1 MATIDNLQIEI
12 TANADKAAQ
21 GMDRLARVLSSL
33 KTASNIK
40 KENLQG
46 VASGFR
52 SINNAIQ
59 KIDLTSVKRV
69 ERLADALS
77 RLAAI
82 KPSVL
87 RNVMTKGIDSELAKT
102 ETKPKAVDSGVLK
115 TSEEEIEGTADAV
128 DKASESTSSAY
139 ANFMRLS
146 TATKDAK
153 KSAAD
158 FMKQWQF
165 FSTLARYTSSFF
177 KSILPDFSKLHT
189 LLRRIISPL
198 KSFISSIG
206 RIALYRGIRSVIKT
220 IAAGIKEGV
229 QNLAMFSKQMNEMD
243 THSANRVMSLYTSNF
258 LYLKNAIATA
268 VIPILKTLEPIVDR
282 LIVKFID
289 FINVIAQL
297 MSVLSGSTTYT
308 KAKYYYKDYAEEMDK
323 ASGSAAKLNK
333 QLAKFDELNNLTTS
347 GGGGSGSKLPD
358 YSKMFEDPVPIEK
371 WIQDLKNKNWFEIG
385 RTISDKIAS
394 ALENIDWE
402 NIKNKAAQ
410 LGTKLASLVNGFFTP
425 RLFGNIGTTI
435 AEGLNTALRF
445 LYNFGVEFDAHE
457 FMYSIVTGITKFFE
471 TFDFALLAETL
482 NVWVDNLKD
491 AIKGAI
497 DGITDADWKK
507 IGSNIFS
514 FFSHLELDTVALII
528 GVITVATVG
537 KVLKWVFGSGVL
549 AFLGQSLGLYIAQ
562 NGLTVTLSQVGVT
575 IGQIGGVLLKI
586 IGFLGTAL
594 SYVAAFALTLAAIWQ
609 TWISILEIVSL
620 ISGKD
625 VWGKSAEEWEKWSLL
640 SLIGYDQEEVYSFWE
655 TVFDFWGKE
664 IPGYFKT
671 YIVDSFVNGFKF
683 VFGKGDDEATNAA
696 TRMYNA
702 FADKLGLP
710 TWTGLFGT
718 IKETFMQIWDETL
731 EFWEPQL
738 PGIIDEAKKIFS
750 YDEWIAVFTNIS
762 DSFKDDMTVWLDYWD
777 DNTTKWWEKVLGLF
791 DYATW
796 KDTLST
802 IPDAFKEAFNSAGKF
817 VQDILNNLIGGVETF
832 VKDVVSGIGAII
844 NAKAIL
850 SGEADSFTMPTIS
863 FPRINL
869 FASGGYPIQGSMFI
883 AGERGA
889 ELVGNIGGKT
899 GVANTDN
906 ITEAMYGA
914 TYDAMTRALSENGMS
929 VTLEG
934 DARRIFKVVQ
944 NEAVD
949 FMNRTQTAPFP
960 T

>member
-1 MATIDNLQIEI
+1 MAIVDNLTLEI
-12 TANADKAAQ
+12 TANSDKATKGIERLANALSALKRASNVK
-21 GMDRLARVLSSL
+21 GDRLKDTAR
-33 KTASNIK
+33 
-40 KENLQG
+40 
-46 VASGFR
+46 GFR
-52 SINNAIQ
+52 SLNNAISEVS
-59 KIDLTSVKRV
+59 LASVKRI
-69 ERLADALS
+69 ERLADALQKLNQVKIGKGVARALS
-77 RLAAI
+77 NAAI
-82 KPSVL
+82 PKVSETTEATGG
-87 RNVMTKGIDSELAKT
+87 TKDVEESATGMSKLSNS
-102 ETKPKAVDSGVLK
+102 TKEAAARVAEFRKQWS
-115 TSEEEIEGTADAV
+115 
-128 DKASESTSSAY
+128 
-139 ANFMRLS
+139 FWS
-146 TATKDAK
+146 TA
-153 KSAAD
+153 
-158 FMKQWQF
+158 
-165 FSTLARYTSSFF
+165 ARYTHSFL
-177 KSILPDFSKLHT
+177 KALAPDFSKLGNAIKR
-189 LLRRIISPL
+189 LIAPIRQ
-198 KSFISSIG
+198 FISSIG
-206 RIALYRGIRSVIKT
+206 RIALYMAIRSAIKN
-220 IAAGIKEGV
+220 IAAGVKEGL
-229 QNLAMFSKQMNEMD
+229 QNLAMFSKLMNEMD

-308 KAKYYYKDYAEEMDK
+308 KAKYYYQDYAEEMDK

-347 GGGGSGSKLPD
+347 GGGGGGSKLPD

-385 RTISDKIAS
+385 RTISDKIAD
-394 ALENIDWE
+394 ALEKIDWE
-402 NIKNKAAQ
+402 TIKSKAGQ
-410 LGTKLASLVNGFFTP
+410 LGTKIASFLNGLFTP
-425 RLFGNIGTTI
+425 RTFRAIATTI

-445 LYNFGVEFDAHE
+445 AFNFLKTFDAYT
-457 FMYSIVTGITKFFE
+457 FMYSIITGITTFFE
-471 TFDFALLAETL
+471 KFDFTLLAQTL
-482 NVWVDNLKD
+482 NVWVDKLEE
-491 AIKGAI
+491 ALKGAI
-497 DGITDADWKK
+497 DGIKDADWKK
-507 IGSNIFS
+507 IGENIFS
-514 FFSHLELDTVALII
+514 FFSHLELDTIMLAIDVIKII
-528 GVITVATVG
+528 TIG
-537 KVLKWVFGSGVL
+537 KVLKWVFGSGILGV
-549 AFLGQSLGLYIAQ
+549 LGQALGIFIAK
-562 NGLTVTLSQVGVT
+562 NGIVVT
-575 IGQIGGVLLKI
+575 ISEIAVTMGKIGGGLLKI

-671 YIVDSFVNGFKF
+671 YILDSFVNGFKF

-777 DNTTKWWEKVLGLF
+777 DNTTKWWEKVLGLL

-850 SGEADSFTMPTIS
+850 SGETGSFTMPTIS

-869 FASGGYPIQGSMFI
+869 FASGGYPIHGSMFI

-889 ELVGNIGGKT
+889 ELVGDIGGKT

>member
-21 GMDRLARVLSSL
+21 GMERLARVLSSL

-189 LLRRIISPL
+189 LLRRIIAPL

-206 RIALYRGIRSVIKT
+206 RIALYRGIRSVIKA

-243 THSANRVMSLYTSNF
+243 THKANRVMSLYTSNF

-297 MSVLSGSTTYT
+297 MSVLSGATTYT

-385 RTISDKIAS
+385 CTISDKIS
-394 ALENIDWE
+394 KSLGNIDWKK
-402 NIKNKAAQ
+402 IKIKAGL

-425 RLFGNIGTTI
+425 RLFGNIGKTI
-435 AEGLNTALRF
+435 AECLNTALRF
-445 LYNFGVEFDAHE
+445 LYNFGVEFDAYE
-457 FMYSIVTGITKFFE
+457 FMKGIVTGITTFFE
-471 TFDFALLAETL
+471 TFDFDLLAETL
-482 NVWVDNLKD
+482 NVWVDNLKG
-491 AIKGAI
+491 ALKGAI
-497 DGITDADWKK
+497 DGIKDADWKI

-514 FFSHLELDTVALII
+514 FFSHLDIDTIMLAISVVKII
-528 GVITVATVG
+528 TIG

-562 NGLTVTLSQVGVT
+562 NGLTVTLSKVGVT
-575 IGQIGGVLLKI
+575 IGKNVCGLGQ
-586 IGFLGTAL
+586 FL
-594 SYVAAFALTLAAIWQ
+594 
-609 TWISILEIVSL
+609 SILGNIALYIAEIILLWQIFVGLYESIAL

-625 VWGKSAEEWEKWSLL
+625 FLGLSGEEWEQASLL
-640 SLIGYDQEEVYSFWE
+640 SLLGIDEEKVYGFWE

-664 IPGYFKT
+664 VPGYFKT

-832 VKDVVSGIGAII
+832 VKNVVSGIGAII

-850 SGEADSFTMPTIS
+850 SGETDSFTMPTIS